1 MVSIARVLLPI
12 LVAAAIAASLPAAAE
27 TQLRM
32 LGQFLPTA
40 KQYPVEKAILDA
52 IDADEGLDIQVI
64 PNVYKAMG
72 LKTSD
77 GLRLVRAGTFHVV
90 AIQIGTASR
99 DDAFLEGI
107 DLIGVSTD
115 MDSLRQAVD
124 AYRDVLDARL
134 QEKFNAKALAIWPFG
149 PQVFYCNQEINSVAD
164 LEGLKVR
171 SFTPSMSA
179 LLESLGATAVTLTFG
194 EVYPALQRKVASC
207 GVTSPTSGNT
217 GKWPEV
223 TTHQIPLSVSGSVQG
238 YFANLDWW
246 NGLTDDQR
254 TGVQAAFTSLEDGLW
269 ETAID
274 LNADAIAC
282 NTGQDGCT
290 HHQKFS
296 MKLVEVSADDLARVK
311 KTAEDVVLPEWI
323 ERCEASYPGCAKV
336 WNDTV
341 GKARGIEATAK

>member
-164 LEGLKVR
+164 LKGLKVR
-171 SFTPSMSA
+171 SFTPSMAGIARRDRRDVDLWRGLSRPPA
-179 LLESLGATAVTLTFG
+179 QGRELRRDIAHVGKYRQMARGHHAPDTAVGLGVGAGVFCQSRLVERPFRRSAHRSPG
-194 EVYPALQRKVASC
+194 CFQVVGRRLVGYRHRPQC
-207 GVTSPTSGNT
+207 GRDRVQHRAGRLHAP
-217 GKWPEV
+217 PEV
-223 TTHQIPLSVSGSVQG
+223 FHETRRG
-238 YFANLDWW
+238 
-246 NGLTDDQR
+246 QR
-254 TGVQAAFTSLEDGLW
+254 
-269 ETAID
+269 
-274 LNADAIAC
+274 
-282 NTGQDGCT
+282 
-290 HHQKFS
+290 
-296 MKLVEVSADDLARVK
+296 R
-311 KTAEDVVLPEWI
+311 
-323 ERCEASYPGCAKV
+323 
-336 WNDTV
+336 
-341 GKARGIEATAK
+341 